1 MKETNENIFIISYHW
16 LYALVNVHYALSNI
30 LPVFIFLLWFFF
42 RSLCFHI
49 KNTETMNIIYS
60 KIKND
65 FYNTCDDEMR
75 PLGIII
81 NRPTYKSYWI
91 PSYVIYRPV
100 YDRFMC
106 VYTTNWYMKNVL
118 LEEENRTIVKSELSV
133 IPDKKQDESAKI
145 MKCLYRTGD
154 SSYIRWKSRKISIP
168 FYRFNNYQAHM
179 FRKTMEFYNE
189 NNYVVTFI
197 DGDIG
202 VGKTCFAYLM
212 ANELSA
218 TFVDSFNPTDPS
230 DSFDNLYTSTEHSS
244 VKPLV
249 LLMDEVEIILK
260 QIHNGIPQHKN
271 YIIHMRNKVHWNAFL
286 DKIQLGTYPNLILI
300 MCSNY
305 SREKISHD
313 LDPSYLRD
321 GRVNLY
327 FHMKN
332 KLI

>member
-1 MKETNENIFIISYHW
+1 MTTTNENIFMISYHW

-30 LPVFIFLLWFFF
+30 LPIFIFLLWFFF

-49 KNTETMNIIYS
+49 RNTETMNIIYS
-60 KIKND
+60 KIKDD

-81 NRPTYKSYWI
+81 NRPTHKSCWI
-91 PSYVIYRPV
+91 PCYLIYRPKF
-100 YDRFMC
+100 DRCMY
-106 VYTTNWYMKNVL
+106 VYTTSWYMKNIL
-118 LEEENRTIVKSELSV
+118 LEQQNQTIVKSELPV
-133 IPDKKQDESAKI
+133 IPEKKQNDSAKI
-145 MKCLYRTGD
+145 IKCMYRIGD
-154 SSYIRWKSRKISIP
+154 SSYIEWKSRKISIP
-168 FYRFNNYQAHM
+168 LYNFNNKQENM

-189 NNYVVTFI
+189 NNYVVIFV

-212 ANELSA
+212 AKELGA
-218 TFVDSFNPTDPS
+218 TFVDSFNPTEPS
-230 DSFDNLYTSTEHSS
+230 DSLDNLYTSTEHSS
-244 VKPLV
+244 VRPLIV
-249 LLMDEVEIILK
+249 LMDEVEIILK
-260 QIHNGIPQHKN
+260 QIHNGIPQHKKN
-271 YIIHMRNKVHWNAFL
+271 IIHMRSKVHWNAFL

-305 SREKISHD
+305 LRDKISQD

-327 FHMKN
+327 FHMK
-332 KLI
+332 K